1 MNLHQCSDGSVEND
15 QHQKMITI
23 VHSENDHHIYF
34 GNNFEENDHHGKVKK
49 MIVFHSIPWS
59 FYPLAYIGVN
69 KPHPT

>member
-1 MNLHQCSDGSVEND
+1 MESGRRSVEND

-49 MIVFHSIPWS
+49 LLYFTLSAHL
-59 FYPLAYIGVN
+59 Y
-69 KPHPT
+69 